1 MGHSN
6 DSKNELTW
14 RSVIVDERLLAAARS
29 DNVEMILEVFE
40 TGDFDINHQDG

>member
-1 MGHSN
+1 MGFPN
-6 DSKNELTW
+6 NLENELTW

-29 DNVEMILEVFE
+29 DNVEMILEVFA